1 MKNISIIVAISKN
14 NAIGKNNN
22 LLWHISDDL
31 KRFKKLTTGHTII
44 MGKKTFDSLPNGAL
58 TNRTNIVITHNKDIK
73 IPGCIMAYSIN
84 DAIEKCNNDD
94 EIFVVGGGSIYKQF
108 LKFANKIYLTIV
120 QENFDADTFF
130 PEINFNEWKIIEQT
144 DFLSDKK
151 NKYAFS
157 FITYEKNN

>member
-1 MKNISIIVAISKN
+1 MRNISIIVAISKN
-14 NAIGKNNN
+14 NAIGKDNK
-22 LLWHISDDL
+22 LLWHLSDDL